1 MIQLFFDG
9 IIESAEKKCT
19 VEMAHQIRN
28 LTKNYMQIIKL
39 HLTRLIRAFDEK
51 VDKFLTIPMEM
62 TPHRLGAEHVD
73 AVYDVNAANAEENA
87 LKEHIDELETVYK
100 QQAILLGKLR
110 AELEFYDT
118 VMDVQAEIDDGLC
131 ILVENYMQMNDNEL
145 NGDERI
151 LEYLNKV
158 SEAKNTKIEA

>member
-9 IIESAEKKCT
+9 IIRSAEKKCT
-19 VEMAHQIRN
+19 VEMAQQIRDLSN
-28 LTKNYMQIIKL
+28 NYMKIIKI

-62 TPHRLGAEHVD
+62 TPHRLGTEYD
-73 AVYDVNAANAEENA
+73 IAVCDGNAANAEENA

-100 QQAILLGKLR
+100 QQAILLSKLR

-118 VMDVQAEIDDGLC
+118 IMNVQAEIDDGLC
-131 ILVENYMQMNDNEL
+131 ILVENYMQLNGNEL
-145 NGDERI
+145 DGDERI
-151 LEYLNKV
+151 LEHLNKV
-158 SEAKNTKIEA
+158 LDA